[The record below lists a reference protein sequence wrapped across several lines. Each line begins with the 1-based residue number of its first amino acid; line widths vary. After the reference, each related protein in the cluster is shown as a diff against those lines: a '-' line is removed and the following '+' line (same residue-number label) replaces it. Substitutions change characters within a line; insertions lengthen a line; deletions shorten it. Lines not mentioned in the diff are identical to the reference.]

1 MQPIRLVTFNIAH
14 GRGLSPY
21 QGMVSPA
28 GLRRNLLK
36 IASLLHKLKPDVVA
50 LQEVDVDSHWNDRI
64 NLLEFLREHAEF
76 PHSAMGVTNT
86 RAGRKPLNYGNALLS
101 RFPIYSHE
109 TVPFSSAQIGGKG
122 FLFAEVDVGG
132 THLLPIVNL
141 HLDYK
146 SRGSRMRQI
155 DRLFDFVE
163 HHYPTRGHDWLVPP
177 VYCGDL
183 NNPSHRPDATFH
195 LRSQVAR
202 HGNYTV
208 HPTNGQTFPSPWPVT
223 GLDFVFLPPACR
235 EARSEIVPSL
245 TSDHLPVQVEFL
257 LPGGREH

>member
-1 MQPIRLVTFNIAH
+1 MQSIRLVTFNIAH

-21 QGMVSPA
+21 QGMVGTA

-36 IASLLHKLKPDVVA
+36 IASLLHKLNPDLVA

-64 NLLEFLREHAEF
+64 NLLEFLREHGEF
-76 PHSAMGVTNT
+76 PHAVMGITNT
-86 RAGRKPLNYGNALLS
+86 RGGRKPLNYGNALLS
-101 RFPIYSHE
+101 RFPIFSHE
-109 TVPFSSAQIGGKG
+109 TVPFGRAQVGGKG

-132 THLLPIVNL
+132 AHLLPIVNL
-141 HLDYK
+141 HLDFK

-183 NNPSHRPDATFH
+183 NNPSHRPDATMH
-195 LRSQVAR
+195 LRGQVAR
-202 HGNYTV
+202 HGDYSM
-208 HPTNGQTFPSPWPVT
+208 HPTDAHTFPSPWPVT
-223 GLDFVFLPPACR
+223 ALDFVFLPPACR
-235 EARSEIVPSL
+235 DARSEVVPSL
-245 TSDHLPVQVEFL
+245 ASDHRPVQVEFTI
-257 LPGGREH
+257 PSAREH